1 MSHPVGDSP
10 TKEGPMSELPSE
22 HLRLPFEIND
32 QRALSLVSA
41 YAGVPLVIG
50 PEVLPLIQ
58 RHTCQFCAAIRVR
71 GSSDV
76 RPRAHAPRP
85 SCKWSPRSRDRVYV
99 RLASSR
105 DGVPHTTIVLSIL
118 LAYK

>member
-1 MSHPVGDSP
+1 
-10 TKEGPMSELPSE
+10 MSELPSE
-22 HLRLPFEIND
+22 RLRLPFEIND

-58 RHTCQFCAAIRVR
+58 RHTCRFCAAIRVR

-76 RPRAHAPRP
+76 RPRAHGHRANGLQGPVIECTSVSPPREM
-85 SCKWSPRSRDRVYV
+85 STAHHNRVVYITC
-99 RLASSR
+99 L
-105 DGVPHTTIVLSIL
+105 
-118 LAYK
+118 